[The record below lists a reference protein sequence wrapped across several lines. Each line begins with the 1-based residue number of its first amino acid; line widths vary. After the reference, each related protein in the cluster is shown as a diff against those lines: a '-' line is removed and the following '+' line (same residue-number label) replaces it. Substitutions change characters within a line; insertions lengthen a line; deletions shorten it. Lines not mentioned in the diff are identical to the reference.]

1 MSNVNVFDSI
11 LSNILVGNGQSFPFY
26 NIFKVQDAP
35 NITYLELA
43 LAGYSK
49 DDIAVVVQNGN
60 LAVSTTFTPKAPE
73 GNIEFFERG
82 ITKRTFERKFKLPKY
97 GKVESVS
104 MDNGMLR
111 IKVVTETPE
120 TEKPIKLEIM

>member
-1 MSNVNVFDSI
+1 MRDVNIFDSI
-11 LSNILVGNGQSFPFY
+11 LGNILVGNGQSFPFY
-26 NIFKVQDAP
+26 NIFKVEDEP
-35 NITYLELA
+35 IVTYLELA

-60 LAVSTTFTPKAPE
+60 ITVSTTFTPRVTDE
-73 GNIEFFERG
+73 GIEFFERG

-97 GKVESVS
+97 GRVESVS
-104 MDNGMLR
+104 MENGMLK

-120 TEKPIKLEIM
+120 TEKPIKLEIK